1 MESAA
6 DIARA
11 LGIVSLPAGQGEPG
25 RLWVPQ
31 WHQPGGKPPDAL
43 VPATNAP
50 QRVLTLAQATAAPK
64 TGLYGGSGWQVPA
77 NGTLLVAGLLLS
89 AAQWQVT
96 VDGGITWATA
106 GPVQAVSQWG
116 PPVAVPVLQGDRVD
130 VSASVSC
137 QVRSLRVQ
145 FVPSALAGAPMQ
157 GVVAYGPDGDPLPT
171 DSSSGALQTA
181 LVGRSA
187 QPYGA
192 DLLDASGSITTANT
206 AQQVLPADSS
216 RAYVFVANPNA
227 TDTYWLSWVGDA
239 AANAKGSFAL
249 TPLSAYESGGVVA
262 TNALSILAPTAGDVF
277 TCNYA

>member
-11 LGIVSLPAGQGEPG
+11 LGIMSLPAGQGEPG

-181 LVGRSA
+181 LVGSSA
-187 QPYGA
+187 PYDNQVTVGTSAAALPSHALSRAILTADPGNATGSYVYFGTSSGQHTPLAPGQSATVQPSNLNLIYVKGSTSGL
-192 DLLDASGSITTANT
+192 LLDIYGEA
-206 AQQVLPADSS
+206 
-216 RAYVFVANPNA
+216 
-227 TDTYWLSWVGDA
+227 
-239 AANAKGSFAL
+239 
-249 TPLSAYESGGVVA
+249 
-262 TNALSILAPTAGDVF
+262 
-277 TCNYA
+277 